1 MHQNINSKY
10 MWISERKDFVFML
23 FRSYQFYEQQIL
35 IFMTIKNHLIKQW
48 LLDPISSC
56 KEAKV
61 GRQTVVAGAGGHCCL
76 DSLTCSS
83 LHVHTGDSL
92 GPLIIYVYNK
102 WYTFLLFGPDH
113 DTMSWFFS

>member
-1 MHQNINSKY
+1 MPQNINSKY
-10 MWISERKDFVFML
+10 MWISERKGFVFML

-35 IFMTIKNHLIKQW
+35 IFMIIKKSFNKTR

-61 GRQTVVAGAGGHCCL
+61 GRQTVVLGAGGHCCL

-83 LHVHTGDSL
+83 LHVHSGASL
-92 GPLIIYVYNK
+92 GPLITYVYNK
-102 WYTFLLFGPDH
+102 LYTYLLFGPDH
-113 DTMSWFFS
+113 GTMS